1 MILRAPP
8 KDTEISAITAA
19 LVCVQGANLTVIE
32 VIGLQTQASVMMC
45 SLALRGQTGHHSDD
59 TDTEQI
65 SEYGDDYKNE
75 VFDETVSSDAVH
87 DTIVFHEH
95 THTNH
100 NHAKQQQERWY
111 QQPARS
117 PGTAELTPT

>member
-59 TDTEQI
+59 TDAEQI
-65 SEYGDDYKNE
+65 SEYGDDYYKNE
-75 VFDETVSSDAVH
+75 VFDETVSSDTVH
-87 DTIVFHEH
+87 NTIVFHEH

-100 NHAKQQQERWY
+100 NHAKQQQER
-111 QQPARS
+111 
-117 PGTAELTPT
+117 